1 LFEDS
6 SLFISFTNNA
16 AIPAAFQSRPV
27 AYRQTSGLLYSE
39 AGYVAAVSAATLPL
53 ALLADFIYGTVL

>member
-1 LFEDS
+1 MPTFYHC
-6 SLFISFTNNA
+6 A
-16 AIPAAFQSRPV
+16 VPAAFQSRPV

-53 ALLADFIYGTVL
+53 ALLADFIYGTIL